1 MVDGHDVRRAQDGR
15 GPEGLDGRAAVR
27 ARHEAQHGRTVL
39 AELQEEAA
47 VAGRHGNDA
56 LGGDRVHLAAVR
68 VLPEQAAGRGVD
80 AEDPGVAHRDHLL
93 PAAHRQQ
100 DGRLVRDAVVPE
112 PPAPLSGGEVEARD
126 RTAARGPERDHEH
139 APGHDRGRA
148 ETVEGQLRALARH
161 EVHGP
166 QLAAGGRVEAE
177 EVAARPEAE
186 DPSAA
191 QGRRR
196 DRAVERAVPARERRC
211 DRVAPELLPG
221 ARVEGGGHVLA
232 AVGEEGDGA
241 ALGHR
246 DRGVARAERGAP
258 GHGEAGAFRGVES
271 RGRGAVVPGAAQ
283 AGPVRGVGRRHAREG
298 THDAART
305 TRDFIARVYAV
316 RGEPQA
322 EDDGSMARAS
332 DAGPGATLRLMSTSA
347 RRLHYTYAQY
357 LSLEED
363 SSVRHEYLDGE
374 IYAMAGGSPDHAALA
389 AALHRHP
396 CAVSSLRLPGV
407 HLGPA
412 GAHRGD
418 RPHHVPRRRRDLRPD
433 AANARGSAGG
443 REPRARSSRSPVP
456 RPRTTT
462 AARSCATTR
471 ACRACARC

>member
-1 MVDGHDVRRAQDGR
+1 MEEVEARPLLPALGAGRPHVEALLLREDHEVVPHDQGKPVPGLPRPPAHLAGPRVHAGEGGAAAHAVEEAAVVDGDDVGRAQDGS
-15 GPEGLDGRAAVR
+15 GPEGLDGRAAVG
-27 ARHEAQHGRTVL
+27 ARHEAQHGRAVL

-68 VLPEQAAGRGVD
+68 VLPEQATGRGVD

-112 PPAPLSGGEVEARD
+112 TPAPLSGGEVEARD

-166 QLAAGGRVEAE
+166 QLTAGGRVEAE
-177 EVAARPEAE
+177 EVAARPETE

-196 DRAVERAVPARERRC
+196 DRAVERAVPARERRR

-246 DRGVARAERGAP
+246 DRGVAGAERGTP
-258 GHGEAGAFRGVES
+258 GHGEAGPFRSVE
-271 RGRGAVVPGAAQ
+271 GRERSAVVPGAPQ
-283 AGPVRGVGRRHAREG
+283 AGPVRGVGHRHARKGARRRQNGEG
-298 THDAART
+298 FHRES
-305 TRDFIARVYAV
+305 V
-316 RGEPQA
+316 REATQFTSRERGRGL
-322 EDDGSMARAS
+322 DDRGS
-332 DAGPGATLRLMSTSA
+332 DAGACASRATC
-347 RRLHYTYAQY
+347 RRH
-357 LSLEED
+357 D
-363 SSVRHEYLDGE
+363 
-374 IYAMAGGSPDHAALA
+374 
-389 AALHRHP
+389 
-396 CAVSSLRLPGV
+396 
-407 HLGPA
+407 
-412 GAHRGD
+412 
-418 RPHHVPRRRRDLRPD
+418 
-433 AANARGSAGG
+433 RGSSG
-443 REPRARSSRSPVP
+443 
-456 RPRTTT
+456 
-462 AARSCATTR
+462 
-471 ACRACARC
+471 